1 MAGRSGRVCICCV
14 CVCVCRL
21 SQLYGLHRLLCGWQ
35 MAHKT
40 HRDPMAN
47 WFLFSAFGTAL
58 KVAIIVSGGNET
70 VERCSSSVFW
80 GEGGG
85 LKI

>member
-1 MAGRSGRVCICCV
+1 
-14 CVCVCRL
+14 
-21 SQLYGLHRLLCGWQ
+21 

-70 VERCSSSVFW
+70 VERCSSSVFFW
-80 GEGGG
+80 VGGG
-85 LKI
+85 GVGWKMEMSSRKNARHSAVFPTFSSGKT